1 MRFALTLKVGH
12 DKEPY
17 DALNHSYVS
26 FFERLD
32 IAPVLVPNA
41 IGDPCSYVNSLGV
54 QGIIL
59 TGGNDISPGLYGQ
72 DPLTCRNVSAVRDRV
87 ESNLLQMAIEKSL
100 PVLGICR
107 GMHFI
112 NVFFGGSLIQDVRA
126 EVGEEVDHVGHS
138 HTNEIVDLAIGG
150 LLGVTELVVNSFHN
164 QGVVAHSLAP
174 TLRVFAVSKGDAL
187 IEGVLH
193 PAYPVLGVQWH
204 PERPGSSAEYDLR
217 LIQGFLRGEFWKG
230 Q

>member
-1 MRFALTLKVGH
+1 MKFALTLNVGY

-26 FFERLD
+26 FFERLG
-32 IAPVLVPNA
+32 IVPVLVPNA

-59 TGGNDISPGLYGQ
+59 TGGNDISPRLYGQ
-72 DPLTCRNVSAVRDRV
+72 EPLTCKNVSVVRDCV
-87 ESNLLQMAIEKSL
+87 EGRLLQMTIEKSL

-112 NVFFGGSLIQDVRA
+112 NVFFGGSLIQDVQA

-138 HTNEIVDLAIGG
+138 HINEIVDTTIGE

-164 QGVVAHSLAP
+164 QGVVTHSLAP
-174 TLRVFAVSKGDAL
+174 TLRVFAVSKGDGI

-204 PERPGSSAEYDLR
+204 PERPSPSAEHDLR
-217 LIQGFLRGEFWKG
+217 LIQGFLRGAFWKG